1 MCYQIVGHPFESC
14 TILLSLSTGC
24 ENAMHSS
31 TQFDQLGFFIFTSDV
46 FLSDLKEAPVVD
58 LVALFLT

>member
-14 TILLSLSTGC
+14 TIFLSLSTGC
-24 ENAMHSS
+24 KDAMHSS
-31 TQFDQLGFFIFTSDV
+31 TQFDQLGFFASDV